1 MMYVPRNLRIDTI
14 MYLTNDIILEIASTL
29 KELNQISH
37 GFFLPGDGLCVC
49 VCLGCLFFSHF
60 AGWDVQGGMLG
71 IFLFFGKRRTNHKNL
86 PQRIQICPKNPGF
99 AQKKPYSGNG
109 GIETINPTLE
119 RALES

>member
-1 MMYVPRNLRIDTI
+1 MDSFYRVMD
-14 MYLTNDIILEIASTL
+14 
-29 KELNQISH
+29 
-37 GFFLPGDGLCVC
+37 CVC
-49 VCLGCLFFSHF
+49 VCVWVAFFFSHF

-71 IFLFFGKRRTNHKNL
+71 IFVFFGKHRTNHKNL

-99 AQKKPYSGNG
+99 AQKKPILGLG